1 MQIPPTLPPVLTII
15 EFLGIVGG
23 TLAVLKVGWAVA
35 EFFVGLAKGLENLTE
50 AVTNLTERFDQHAHD
65 ITDGLSDVRE
75 RVASL
80 ESWRHKE

>member
-1 MQIPPTLPPVLTII
+1 MPDHLALESFVRLLAIA
-15 EFLGIVGG
+15 GG
-23 TLAVLKVGWAVA
+23 SLAVLKIGWSVA
-35 EFFVGLAKGLENLTE
+35 EFFVGLAKGLENLTN
-50 AVTNLTERFDQHAHD
+50 AVKQLTQRFDEHARD